1 MQFAALMALSKAVP
15 CLRLQKKGMGSEQT
29 FLTSDAPGASSTL
42 KFLVIA
48 DHGHSEVNVSL
59 TMPGQM
65 HGL

>member
-1 MQFAALMALSKAVP
+1 MALSETVP

-48 DHGHSEVNVSL
+48 DHGHSEVNMSF
-59 TMPGQM
+59 TMPGPM
-65 HGL
+65 HGF